1 MKLAQKMR
9 KSFFPP
15 RPTLRSRIK
24 KGTRPKACALFGDR
38 IREVPDGA
46 LLEEALHAVE
56 ETLRLGIVLVAAFL
70 EGGVELAEQVLLL
83 GGEVD
88 GRLHGDVQE
97 EIAELAR
104 AQVLHAL
111 APSSMDPPSGRL
123 DFGVNSLGTVVKL

>member
-70 EGGVELAEQVLLL
+70 EGGVELAE
-83 GGEVD
+83 
-88 GRLHGDVQE
+88 
-97 EIAELAR
+97 
-104 AQVLHAL
+104 
-111 APSSMDPPSGRL
+111 
-123 DFGVNSLGTVVKL
+123 

>member
-97 EIAELAR
+97 EIAGLAR

-111 APSSMDPPSGRL
+111 ATQAEGL
-123 DFGVNSLGTVVKL
+123 AGLAA

>member
-15 RPTLRSRIK
+15 RPTLRSRVK

-56 ETLRLGIVLVAAFL
+56 ETLRLGIMLVAAFL
-70 EGGVELAEQVLLL
+70 EGGVELAEQVLLQGTGFPDNGL
-83 GGEVD
+83 FC
-88 GRLHGDVQE
+88 
-97 EIAELAR
+97 
-104 AQVLHAL
+104 
-111 APSSMDPPSGRL
+111 SGRRGGCF
-123 DFGVNSLGTVVKL
+123 D